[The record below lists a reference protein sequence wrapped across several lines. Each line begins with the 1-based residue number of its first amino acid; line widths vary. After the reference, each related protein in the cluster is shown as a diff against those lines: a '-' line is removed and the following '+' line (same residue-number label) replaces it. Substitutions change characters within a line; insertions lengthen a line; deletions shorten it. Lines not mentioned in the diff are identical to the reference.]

1 MLLAWAIVESENQN
15 SWQWF
20 ITHLITAI
28 PEAAGAPGT
37 PLAAGAPGI
46 PLAAGAP
53 NSPEIPPRNT
63 RKTVMISD
71 RDKGLREAI
80 DRLAPGVIGHYCCW
94 HLKENLCTKFG
105 RGLSPLFWRIA
116 RAPNTAK
123 FNSEMGDLQKI
134 NAPAFEYL
142 ARIPPILWATAFFP
156 GARYGQ
162 DTSNIA
168 EAANSQL
175 KITRE
180 APIIDV
186 LHRIWG
192 LVSGQRF
199 DRLEAIIKQ
208 PPGTRWTPY
217 TASLIREEQQFAR
230 TFITQLTTPLL
241 GQALDGFGSV
251 FRVDLVE
258 RTCFC
263 PYYRHYTLPCR
274 HAMAC
279 IYAGGGQL
287 NEFIPEAWSIETWKA
302 TYAETMD
309 LVDISELRGP
319 APGAITEECHP
330 PNTRVPRGRPRKN
343 RFHKR
348 DNRGAE
354 GLSLADLA
362 PGATPPGPIR
372 RHYYCST
379 CGQPGHNAIRC
390 RESHN

>member
-1 MLLAWAIVESENQN
+1 MLLLASSLDANNHIVLLAWAIVESENQY

-28 PEAAGAPGT
+28 PEAAGT
-37 PLAAGAPGI
+37 PE
-46 PLAAGAP
+46 AP
-53 NSPEIPPRNT
+53 NPPETPPRNT

-71 RDKGLREAI
+71 REKGLREAI

-94 HLKENLCTKFG
+94 HLNENLCTKFG

-116 RAPNTAK
+116 RAPNAAK
-123 FNSEMGDLQKI
+123 FYSEMNDLQKI
-134 NAPAFEYL
+134 NASAFEYL
-142 ARIPPILWATAFFP
+142 AGIPPILWATAFFP

-175 KITRE
+175 KIARE
-180 APIIDV
+180 APIVDL

-199 DRLEAIIKQ
+199 DRLGAIAKQ
-208 PPGTRWTPY
+208 PPEARWTPY
-217 TASLIREEQQFAR
+217 TATLIQEEQQFAR
-230 TFITQLTTPLL
+230 TFTTQLTTSLL
-241 GQALDGFGSV
+241 GQALDSSGGV

-258 RTCFC
+258 RTCSC

-279 IYAGGGQL
+279 IYAGGSQL

-309 LVDISELRGP
+309 LVDISGLQGP
-319 APGAITEECHP
+319 APGECHP

-343 RFHKR
+343 RFHKK

-354 GLSLADLA
+354 DLSLADLA
-362 PGATPPGPIR
+362 PGATPPGPVR
-372 RHYYCST
+372 RYYHCST
-379 CGQPGHNAIRC
+379 CGQPGHSAVRC
-390 RESHN
+390 RKPHN